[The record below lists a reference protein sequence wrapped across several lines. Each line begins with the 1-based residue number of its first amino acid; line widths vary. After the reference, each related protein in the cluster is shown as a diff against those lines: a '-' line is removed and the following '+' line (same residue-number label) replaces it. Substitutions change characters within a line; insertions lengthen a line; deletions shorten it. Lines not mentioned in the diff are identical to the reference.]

1 MRLCL
6 LTLLLLLSACAQLG
20 PQQQNTGRQ
29 SADACGQ
36 DVDADSSVKLDVIE
50 ELMAQNRMHA
60 ALAHLDELGS
70 DALQATY
77 LRAEILRQSERPDEA
92 GEYYQTLKDTCLKGW
107 AHHGLGLI
115 AGRQGQLDLA
125 LEELSFAADTL
136 PIEPR
141 VRNDYGYALLLN
153 GDFQQA
159 RREFLTTLELDER
172 AALAETNMVLL
183 LFASGEPQKAAA
195 FAKRVEMDTQTLA
208 ELEKQANKL
217 PQQNHRA
224 N

>member
-20 PQQQNTGRQ
+20 PQQQNTTDRQ

-60 ALAHLDELGS
+60 ALAHLDELDS

-92 GEYYQTLKDTCLKGW
+92 GEYYQSLKDTCLKGW

-125 LEELSFAADTL
+125 LEELSIAADTL

-159 RREFLTTLELDER
+159 RREFLTTL
-172 AALAETNMVLL
+172 
-183 LFASGEPQKAAA
+183 
-195 FAKRVEMDTQTLA
+195 
-208 ELEKQANKL
+208 
-217 PQQNHRA
+217 
-224 N
+224 